1 MNKLLKTYRNK
12 SNEKGFTLIELMI
25 VVAIIGILA
34 AIAIPNFLGMQE
46 KAKRR
51 AIEEGVSSSKSE
63 LHNFIQ
69 TSLTQEPG
77 VVDVNGDG
85 IVDSNEVPTSTL
97 TDQPAAFIAAFYN
110 KRGGTMNSPWNA
122 NKALFTIATTSNAGT
137 GQITLSTVN
146 GGRGVIM
153 TGLDII
159 GVTLTQDSVSVD

>member
-1 MNKLLKTYRNK
+1 MNNLLKKYRNK

-69 TSLTQEPG
+69 TALTQELG
-77 VVDVNGDG
+77 VVDQNGDG
-85 IVDSNEVPTSTL
+85 IVGATEAPSATL
-97 TDQPAAFIAAFYN
+97 ALAPAEFIAAFYN
-110 KRGGTMNSPWNA
+110 KRGGTIWSPWSR
-122 NKALFTIATTSNAGT
+122 KGLFTIAVVASAGT

-146 GGRGVIM
+146 NGRGVIM
-153 TGLDII
+153 TGLDIT
-159 GVTLTQDSVSVD
+159 GVTLTQDSISVD